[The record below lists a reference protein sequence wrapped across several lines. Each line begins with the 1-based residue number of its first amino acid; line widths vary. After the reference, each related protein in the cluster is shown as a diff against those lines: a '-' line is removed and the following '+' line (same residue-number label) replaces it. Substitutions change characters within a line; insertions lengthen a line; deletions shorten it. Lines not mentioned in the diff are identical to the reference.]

1 MSIRFQRAN
10 FLVSDLEA
18 ALHFYVDV
26 LGMELAFRKPSRDE
40 SYSHTVFGLDRASP
54 IGFVALSTPTQP
66 RVMALTEVAGLEKLS
81 TPRRSTIVLHVDDPD
96 AVATLAR
103 AGGYEVFPEEE
114 LITHDG
120 RRGREIGILD
130 VDGNLVVIYH
140 ITSPSPSQAE
150 DS

>member
-10 FLVSDLEA
+10 FLVSDIEA
-18 ALHFYVDV
+18 ALRFYVDV
-26 LGMELAFRKPSRDE
+26 LGLEVAFRKPHRDE
-40 SYSHTVFGLDRASP
+40 SYSHVVFGLDRASP
-54 IGFVALSTPTQP
+54 IGFVALSTPGQP

-81 TPRRSTIVLHVDDPD
+81 PPRRSTIVLHVDDPD
-96 AVATLAR
+96 AVIARAR

-130 VDGNLVVIYH
+130 ADGNLVVIYK
-140 ITSPSPSQAE
+140 ITAPAPE
-150 DS
+150 